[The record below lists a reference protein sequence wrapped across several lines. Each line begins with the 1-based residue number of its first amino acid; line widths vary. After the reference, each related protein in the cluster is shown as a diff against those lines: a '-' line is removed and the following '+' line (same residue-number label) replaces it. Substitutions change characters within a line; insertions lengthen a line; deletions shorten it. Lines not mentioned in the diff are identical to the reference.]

1 MGLLSWFDARAAQ
14 ECGTALADLIVRELP
29 AKETVKEKKFAEK
42 AEKTLLKV
50 MQELADFK
58 HVHKPN
64 TYQKAKL
71 GNAFLWTLKDRGVND
86 AYANELT
93 EWLSLKL

>member
-1 MGLLSWFDARAAQ
+1 MGLLSWFDAREAKA
-14 ECGTALADLIVRELP
+14 CGTALAELIIRELP
-29 AKETVKEKKFAEK
+29 AKDSVKEKKFADK

-50 MQELADFK
+50 MQQVADFK

-64 TYQKAKL
+64 TYQKAQL
-71 GNAFLWTLKDRGVND
+71 GNAFLWTLKDGGVNE
-86 AYANELT
+86 AYASELT